1 VVTYTFTP
9 TALGTASASSD
20 FSINGEAFSVALSG
34 TGIRVTVAPTSL
46 NFGNVAVGQTSA
58 PLTATITNVTGAPLG
73 PLAVAG
79 GAPGGPFFPSQT
91 CGGATLPAGGTC
103 VVTYTFTPTALGTAS
118 ASSDFSINGEAF
130 SVALSGTGISGV
142 TVAAPPDSDRDG
154 IIDALDNCVHD
165 ANADQQDTDGDGVGD
180 ACDNCPD
187 DFNPFQ
193 TDVCGAGKDSAAAS
207 SPALS
212 LKRVRLKAAPNGTI
226 HITGVLDTTAYGG
239 LDGFVSAL
247 RTREPADARTA
258 STDFR
263 QGNVFAFNVNGAGLA
278 APGQTMWFPACVS
291 VAGCG
296 GTDGESVSFFRKGAG
311 NLFSVRLTAQG
322 GTFTPPLSS
331 GPVTVTLSLD
341 GADERDQATCR
352 TFGGRGKSASCR

>member
-1 VVTYTFTP
+1 MGGTYWRSAMVHISKALRSRPNGTIEVSRLTSRWFLGGEETGRFFTLFGAAALAMGFIAAWAPNVAQALGVSVAPTSLNFGTVALGATSGTLTTTLTNLTGAPLGPLSGAGGVPSGPFTSTGTTCGGVTLPAGGTCAFTYTFTP
-9 TALGTASASSD
+9 TALGPASGSSN
-20 FSINGEAFSVALSG
+20 FFINGEAFA
-34 TGIRVTVAPTSL
+34 
-46 NFGNVAVGQTSA
+46 
-58 PLTATITNVTGAPLG
+58 
-73 PLAVAG
+73 
-79 GAPGGPFFPSQT
+79 
-91 CGGATLPAGGTC
+91 
-103 VVTYTFTPTALGTAS
+103 
-118 ASSDFSINGEAF
+118 
-130 SVALSGTGISGV
+130 VALSGTGISGV

-154 IIDALDNCVHD
+154 IIAPLDNCVHD

-247 RTREPADARTA
+247 RTRLPTDTRTA

-278 APGQTMWFPACVS
+278 APGQ
-291 VAGCG
+291 
-296 GTDGESVSFFRKGAG
+296 
-311 NLFSVRLTAQG
+311 
-322 GTFTPPLSS
+322 
-331 GPVTVTLSLD
+331 
-341 GADERDQATCR
+341 ATC
-352 TFGGRGKSASCR
+352 SACA